1 MKAEERRQYKSFAE
15 TIRETDAALYA
26 ISTAEPALISEIQKA
41 YDELRSVL
49 SLEQLKSVDVEVLNT
64 DKEGIRVAAFRSA
77 GVKTVADVVKASTR
91 ALESIPGVGPVMAA
105 KAKRNADALRI
116 SKGHGIRVQIDADV
130 RRPAQNKLVHA
141 VGKLLRAGKAIKG
154 ADKLYQGSHDGI
166 MVRLQVSDIIG
177 NPITWLF
184 NSNEKKQRAL
194 LAYGELHEYAYSA
207 YYAEAREHI
216 EEYRKAQGLTAEELW
231 QDFCKNAAP
240 YYALMFSVVDGN
252 TEAQTEY
259 GGIPEKLVGLV
270 NAISLKKEHLKAE
283 LRRYQDFG
291 TKYIIHGRRVLLGDE
306 MGLGKTIEAIAA
318 MAHIQAEGGT
328 HFLVVCPLSV
338 LVNWKREVASFSD
351 IPVDEI
357 YGFDRAEELTRWVE
371 QGGTAITTY
380 ETAQKLDI
388 LDGIVIDMLVVDEA
402 QYIKNP
408 GAQRSK
414 AVRRLCER
422 AERVLMMSGTPLENH
437 VDEMIHIIDCLQPE
451 LVPELKRNTGLANAE
466 RFRQAIAPVYLRRTR
481 EQVLKE
487 LPDKEEIQEWCVMS
501 DVEKEAYCETLQTG
515 NFMEI
520 RQLSFNVS
528 SISESTKARRLLEI
542 VDAAEAEGRKVLVFS
557 FFRNTLRLV
566 SEMLGERSA
575 GVIDGSKSLEKRQ
588 ELLDHF
594 QKDND
599 KSVLVC
605 QVIAG
610 GVGLNVQAASV
621 IIFCEPQLKPSME
634 EQAIGRAFRMGQSR
648 KVMVYR
654 LLMSDTVDE
663 RILEILSEKKET
675 FNAFANDSVVAEA
688 DREISSAAME
698 AILAEEKKRYGLT
711 EEANTADSSDEADDK

>member
-1 MKAEERRQYKSFAE
+1 M
-15 TIRETDAALYA
+15 
-26 ISTAEPALISEIQKA
+26 
-41 YDELRSVL
+41 
-49 SLEQLKSVDVEVLNT
+49 LNT

-388 LDGIVIDMLVVDEA
+388 PDGIVIDMLVVDEA